1 MSTIVIVLAL
11 LLTCAIAFYGYRAY
25 RRRSIP
31 ASIKRLPL
39 LQPLPRKLSPSE
51 REAIEHYFQLNKH
64 LQYSSPLASPPSP
77 FSDSLALTPQ
87 SENIYAVTHA
97 ITRYGLAT
105 DAPHKWRYFLD
116 STEVHLPP
124 LWEQY
129 IAEDNH
135 VELIKTAGIP
145 LVISLNGHS
154 LLDYM
159 SAAPSTAG
167 PPPVVPNS
175 SMREQETEQVELLNI
190 RKETPEEYA
199 LNRPTGIYEAALLS
213 VALLLLFV
221 SLLAPVLT
229 VPWLI
234 AVAGALIGWG
244 GWRLFRR
251 PSEGARRDVHCLRG
265 TPKRWGLFGESDQ
278 NRISAISLG
287 IIDLSYPPHWLPFI
301 GHDMGKKT
309 DVDIYVNRQVVR
321 QGRYLSLHDEM
332 RHFPVQRFGKNLVLL
347 CGSALVLCLLL
358 VYVPLSL
365 PLTLSTAWLKGAQDI
380 QAVDVNMLAGAQL
393 RIGDTL
399 RAQGSGM
406 CYVNTAMAPDA
417 RDPFIPFD
425 CSSIYWN
432 NAEPLPL
439 PESDTVDKAVA
450 LLNSVN
456 AQLHPELN
464 NDPKINP
471 GLATAIQKSGMIL
484 LDDFADIV
492 LKTQDLC
499 HDDSACTRLKTALI
513 NLANAKDWPS
523 LVKRARSGAL
533 KGVNVLLRPV
543 SAETLQN
550 LVATATSSF
559 FTSETREAT
568 NALNSPSPGG
578 FLIQSDEGK
587 LLVDHPLPVSS
598 LYDYT
603 GLAQW
608 NELQRLSAML
618 LHTPFRAQ
626 GVITSLSVDANGT
639 RHISLHSEPDAITV
653 WRYLGTSVLLFLVI
667 IIAAANAVLLV
678 RRLGKNRHRAQ
689 DIQRYY
695 ESCFNPNLPT
705 VSLKSLS

>member
-11 LLTCAIAFYGYRAY
+11 LLTCAIALSAYRAY
-25 RRRSIP
+25 RRRHIP
-31 ASIKRLPL
+31 APIKRMPS
-39 LQPLPRKLSPSE
+39 LQPLPRKLAPQE

-64 LQYSSPLASPPSP
+64 LQYSLPLASPPAP
-77 FSDSLALTPQ
+77 VAETLALTPQ

-129 IAEDNH
+129 IADENH

-145 LVISLNGHS
+145 LVIALNGHS
-154 LLDYM
+154 LVDYM
-159 SAAPSTAG
+159 SADPQAPS
-167 PPPVVPNS
+167 PPQLVPNS

-199 LNRPTGIYEAALLS
+199 LSRPKGIYEAALLS

-221 SLLAPVLT
+221 SLLAPVLA
-229 VPWLI
+229 VPWLV
-234 AVAGALIGWG
+234 AVAGVLMGWG
-244 GWRLFRR
+244 GWRLLRR
-251 PSEGARRDVHCLRG
+251 PAESALRDVHCLRG

-278 NRISAISLG
+278 SRISTISFG
-287 IIDLSYPPHWLPFI
+287 IIDLNYPPHWLPFI

-321 QGRYLSLHDEM
+321 QGKYLSLHDEM
-332 RHFPVQRFGKNLVLL
+332 RHFPLQRFGGNLVLL
-347 CGSALVLCLLL
+347 CSSALILCLLL
-358 VYVPLSL
+358 IYVPLTL
-365 PLTLSTAWLKGAQDI
+365 PLTLSTAWLKGAQNI
-380 QAVDVNMLAGAQL
+380 QAVDVNTLAQAQL

-399 RAQGSGM
+399 HAQGSGM
-406 CYVNTAMAPDA
+406 CYINTALPADA
-417 RDPFIPFD
+417 REPFVPFD

-439 PESDTVDKAVA
+439 PESDTVDKAVL
-450 LLNSVN
+450 LLNTVN
-456 AQLHPELN
+456 TQLHPQLD

-499 HDDSACTRLKTALI
+499 HDDSACGRLKTALV
-513 NLANAKDWPS
+513 NLANGRDWPS
-523 LVKRARSGAL
+523 LVKRARNGTL

-550 LVATATSSF
+550 LVTSATSSI
-559 FTSETREAT
+559 FTGETRQAT
-568 NALNSPSPGG
+568 NALNSPPPGG
-578 FLIQSDEGK
+578 FLIHSDEGK
-587 LLVDHPLPVSS
+587 LLVDHPLPASS

-626 GVITSLSVDANGT
+626 GVITNITVDANGT
-639 RHISLHSEPDAITV
+639 RHISLHSEPDVITV
-653 WRYLGTSVLLFLVI
+653 WRYLGTSVLLFLLI
-667 IIAAANAVLLV
+667 IIALVNAVLLI
-678 RRLGKNRHRAQ
+678 RRLGKSRHRAQ

-695 ESCFNPNLPT
+695 ESCFNTHLPT
-705 VSLKSLS
+705 VALKTLR

>member
-11 LLTCAIAFYGYRAY
+11 LLTCAIALAGYRAY
-25 RRRSIP
+25 RRRHIP
-31 ASIKRLPL
+31 ASMKHMPL
-39 LQPLPRKLSPSE
+39 LQPLPRKLTPQE
-51 REAIEHYFQLNKH
+51 REAVEHYYQLNTH
-64 LQYSSPLASPPSP
+64 LQYSLPLASPPVP
-77 FSDSLALTPQ
+77 VAETLALTPQ

-129 IAEDNH
+129 IADDNH

-145 LVISLNGHS
+145 LVIALNGHS
-154 LLDYM
+154 LVDYM
-159 SAAPSTAG
+159 SAAPQADSA
-167 PPPVVPNS
+167 PLVVPNS

-199 LNRPTGIYEAALLS
+199 LGRPRGIYEAGLLS
-213 VALLLLFV
+213 VALLLLFT
-221 SLLAPVLT
+221 SLLAPVLA
-229 VPWLI
+229 VPWLV
-234 AVAGALIGWG
+234 AVAGVLIAWG
-244 GWRLFRR
+244 AWRRLRR
-251 PSEGARRDVHCLRG
+251 PWAGALRDVHCLRG

-278 NRISAISLG
+278 SRISAISLG

-321 QGRYLSLHDEM
+321 QGKYLSLHDEV
-332 RHFPVQRFGKNLVLL
+332 RHFPLQRFGGNLVLL
-347 CGSALVLCLLL
+347 CSSVLILCLLL
-358 VYVPLSL
+358 VYVPLTL

-380 QAVDVNMLAGAQL
+380 QAADVNTLSGAQL

-406 CYVNTAMAPDA
+406 CYVNTSLPADI
-417 RDPFIPFD
+417 RDPFAPFD

-439 PESDTVDKAVA
+439 PESDTVDKAIL
-450 LLNSVN
+450 LLNTVN
-456 AQLHPELN
+456 AQLHPEQAT
-464 NDPKINP
+464 DPKINP

-499 HDDSACTRLKTALI
+499 HNDSACSRLKAALV
-513 NLANAKDWPS
+513 NLANGRDWPT
-523 LVKRARSGAL
+523 LVKRARSGTL

-550 LVATATSSF
+550 LVTSATSSI
-559 FTSETREAT
+559 FTGETRLAT

-578 FLIQSDEGK
+578 FLIHSDEGK
-587 LLVDHPLPVSS
+587 LLVDHPLPATP
-598 LYDYT
+598 LNDYT

-608 NELQRLSAML
+608 RELQRLSTLL

-626 GVITSLSVDANGT
+626 GVITNISVDANGT
-639 RHISLHSEPDAITV
+639 RHISLHSEPDVITV
-653 WRYLGTSVLLFLVI
+653 WRYLGTSVLLFMLIVIALV
-667 IIAAANAVLLV
+667 NAIMLS
-678 RRLGKNRHRAQ
+678 RRLAKSRHRTQ

-705 VSLKSLS
+705 VALKSLR